1 METKKQSVIGSSP
14 VRYDA
19 LEKVTGAAMYAGD
32 YKPDRMQWGKLV
44 TSPYA
49 HAKILSIDVSEA
61 LKVPGVTGVITG
73 ADVPNTRTGGY
84 IRDRHI
90 LCKEVVRYVGDY
102 VALVVAKDEVT
113 AANAAALVKVEYEE
127 LPAVYT
133 VEDAMLP
140 DPIVVHP
147 NLVDYLPTGFQ
158 DIGEFGQD
166 PAYPNMFTSFVQAKG
181 DLEQGFAEAEVIVE
195 NDYSIPIVSHCTMET
210 HQCVVIPEV
219 NGDITVYGSEQKGSV
234 AKYEFA
240 ENIEMHPNQVHYH
253 IPYLGGGFGGK
264 TGITPPDVAAVAA
277 RKFGVPVKIAMT
289 REESFHSGG
298 LRGAAKLHIRD
309 GYKKDGTL
317 VARHVVALCDGG
329 AYSAHASI
337 LVMCA
342 GEGGVGNYRVP
353 NLLIESKGIYTNTP
367 PTAPYRAL
375 GSEYFVFAIE
385 RNMDEA
391 AKKLGIDR
399 AEIRFKNVLEDG
411 ELDGDDHLVVNNGS
425 RACLEETVK
434 YFDVNKKRPPQ
445 GPWYF
450 GRALSLGNKFV
461 GVEDPAGTGAM
472 CKVEDDGSVTIYLSH
487 VEMGQ
492 GALTVDAMAA
502 AETLGIP
509 YEKIRMVYGNSDI
522 CPHDMGTFCSRGTYV
537 NGNAV
542 KMACEDAIEKMIAAA
557 AGMKEL
563 PVEAMAYE
571 DGRIYE
577 KANPENVVTIPELFT
592 GDGSVMVGGH
602 ILGTATWH
610 HPYAFAE
617 YPNQNAMT
625 FSYGSWGVEVA
636 VNSETGEV
644 VPTELVGCYDGGV
657 IVNRKACEGQIDGA
671 FSMGLGQAIFE
682 EVMLNDKGKVIN
694 GSFRDYKIPT
704 FMDSPNNGEIKFD
717 FLKNSFNPFGPNGAK
732 GIGEVANIPL
742 LPAIANAVSD
752 AIGAELYQLPFTRE
766 RVLAAIREKNE
777 K

>member
-1 METKKQSVIGSSP
+1 MEKKDLRVIGSSP
-14 VRYDA
+14 IRYDA

-32 YKPDRMQWGKLV
+32 YMPPHTQWGKLV

-49 HAKILSIDVSEA
+49 HARILSIDTSEA
-61 LKVPGVTGVITG
+61 MKVPGVTGIITG
-73 ADVPNTRTGGY
+73 ADVPDTRTGGY

-90 LCKEVVRYVGDY
+90 LCKEIVRYVGDY
-102 VALVVAKDEVT
+102 VALVVAKDEV
-113 AANAAALVKVEYEE
+113 AASNAAALVKVEYEE

-133 VEDAMLP
+133 VKDALKP
-140 DPIVVHP
+140 DAVVVHP
-147 NLVDYLPTGFQ
+147 NMANYGLTGFQ
-158 DIGEFGQD
+158 DLSDFGQD
-166 PAYPNMFTSFVQAKG
+166 PAYPNLFTSFATCKG
-181 DLEQGFAEAEVIVE
+181 DVEKGFAEADVIVE
-195 NDYSIPIVSHCTMET
+195 NDYRIPIVSHCTMET

-234 AKYEFA
+234 AKYELA
-240 ENIEMHPNQVHYH
+240 SNVEMEPNQVHYH

-277 RKFGVPVKIAMT
+277 RKFGVPVKIVMS
-289 REESFHSGG
+289 REESFHSCG
-298 LRGAAKLHIRD
+298 LRGAADLHIRD

-329 AYSAHASI
+329 AYSAHSSI

-342 GEGGVGNYRVP
+342 GEGGVGNYRAP

-367 PTAPYRAL
+367 PTAPFRAL

-399 AEIRFKNVLEDG
+399 AEIRLRNVLIDG
-411 ELDGDDHLVVNNGS
+411 ELDGEDHLVVNNGS
-425 RACLEETVK
+425 KGCLEETIK
-434 YFDVNKKRPPQ
+434 HFDVNKKRPPQ
-445 GPWYF
+445 GPWHF
-450 GRALSLGNKFV
+450 GRALALGNKFI
-461 GVEDPAGTGAM
+461 GVEDPDGTGAM
-472 CKVEDDGSVTIYLSH
+472 CKIGDDGSATIYLSH

-509 YEKIRMVYGNSDI
+509 YEKIHMVYGDSDI
-522 CPHDMGTFCSRGTYV
+522 CPHDMGTFCSRGTFV

-542 KMACEDAIEKMIAAA
+542 KQACEDAIEKMLHVAAV
-557 AGMKEL
+557 MKEL
-563 PVEAMAYE
+563 PVEALGY
-571 DGRIYE
+571 DSGVIYE
-577 KANPENVVTIPELFT
+577 KEHPENKTTIPELFM
-592 GDGSVMVGGH
+592 GDGSVMIGGH

-610 HPYAFAE
+610 HPLAFDE
-617 YPNQNAMT
+617 YPNQNPMS
-625 FSYGSWGVEVA
+625 FSFGAWGVEVA

-644 VPTELVGCYDGGV
+644 VPTEMVGCYDGGV
-657 IVNRKACEGQIDGA
+657 IVNRLACEGQIEGA

-682 EVMLNDKGKVIN
+682 EVMLNDRGKVIN

-704 FMDSPNNGEIKFD
+704 FMDSPSNGEIKFD
-717 FLKNSFNPFGPNGAK
+717 FLKNSHNPYGPNGAK

-742 LPAIANAVSD
+742 LPAIANAVSE
-752 AIGAELYQLPFTRE
+752 AVGAELYQVPFTRE
-766 RVLAAIREKNE
+766 RVLAAIRAKNS
-777 K
+777 